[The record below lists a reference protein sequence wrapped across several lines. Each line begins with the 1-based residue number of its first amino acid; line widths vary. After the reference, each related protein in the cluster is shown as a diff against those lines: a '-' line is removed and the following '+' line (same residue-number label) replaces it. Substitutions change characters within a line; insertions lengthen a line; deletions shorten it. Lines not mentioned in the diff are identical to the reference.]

1 MTRRPKHQFEIE
13 ERIKGFPKGMVFSA
27 ADFYDIS
34 NTDAINQTLSRLAKE
49 ERIRRIIQGLY
60 DVPEYSELL
69 QEYAVPRIDMVAEA
83 LARKFNWTIAP
94 SGDTALNV
102 LHLTTQVPNTW
113 SYVSDGPIRNYTIGT
128 VKLTFRTVKQRE
140 ISGFHRITVT
150 VIQALRAI
158 GKDNITDNEIEK
170 LRSVL
175 TDSDKEIIMEEG
187 LGSSA
192 WIARIIKEIC
202 RKESI

>member
-34 NTDAINQTLSRLAKE
+34 NTDAINQALSRLTKE
-49 ERIRRIIQGLY
+49 GCIRRIIQGLY
-60 DVPEYSELL
+60 DVLEYSELL

-192 WIARIIKEIC
+192 WIARIIIEIC

>member
-34 NTDAINQTLSRLAKE
+34 NTDAINQALSRLTKE
-49 ERIRRIIQGLY
+49 GCIRRIIQGLY

>member
-34 NTDAINQTLSRLAKE
+34 NTDAINQALSRLTKE
-49 ERIRRIIQGLY
+49 GCIRRIIQGLY
-60 DVPEYSELL
+60 DVLEYSELL

>member
-34 NTDAINQTLSRLAKE
+34 NTDAINQALSRLTKE
-49 ERIRRIIQGLY
+49 GCIRRIIQGLY
-60 DVPEYSELL
+60 DVLEYSELL

-170 LRSVL
+170 LRNVL
-175 TDSDKEIIMEEG
+175 TDSDKVIIMEEG

-202 RKESI
+202 RKESV

>member
-1 MTRRPKHQFEIE
+1 MTRRPKYQFEIE
-13 ERIKGFPKGMVFSA
+13 ERIKDFPKGMVFSA
-27 ADFYDIS
+27 ADFYDIA

-49 ERIRRIIQGLY
+49 GRIRRIIQGLY

-94 SGDTALNV
+94 SGDTALNA
-102 LHLTTQVPNTW
+102 LHLSTQVPNTW

-202 RKESI
+202 RKELA

>member
-1 MTRRPKHQFEIE
+1 
-13 ERIKGFPKGMVFSA
+13 
-27 ADFYDIS
+27 
-34 NTDAINQTLSRLAKE
+34 
-49 ERIRRIIQGLY
+49 
-60 DVPEYSELL
+60 
-69 QEYAVPRIDMVAEA
+69 MVAEA